1 MQLRQCG
8 RLVPLSTNRS
18 QLWNKAMQS
27 KSNQE
32 IRENEIFKSVVGV
45 MMVALILFG
54 ILQLLNVVHV

>member
-1 MQLRQCG
+1 
-8 RLVPLSTNRS
+8 
-18 QLWNKAMQS
+18 MQS
-27 KSNQE
+27 KSNRA